1 MTGNLPVPSH
11 RQALRAWLLA
21 FPLKGFSKSLLQ
33 ETRCDAVRQSRGRA
47 SPATHATLVMMV

>member
-1 MTGNLPVPSH
+1 MRGNLPVPSH

-33 ETRCDAVRQSRGRA
+33 ETRSDLLDKVVAGQARPPMQRW
-47 SPATHATLVMMV
+47 